1 MATRRHVGLG
11 LVVICALGLA
21 GCVRTVAPIAVLG
34 QLAGAFRHGEGF
46 GSVTPSVIY
55 NGGGDTGYV
64 GHVVWKSWGGSRSV
78 GNGVAEYVGPGR
90 YPVTGTEEPAT
101 VVAFKLGTC
110 DGKLMYEAI
119 EWYFPREGE
128 AFNPNQYENICR
140 GTYVA
145 RTTTARSR

>member
-1 MATRRHVGLG
+1 
-11 LVVICALGLA
+11 VICTLGLA

-34 QLAGAFRHGEGF
+34 QLAGTFRHGEGF

-55 NGGGDTGYV
+55 NGGDSTGYV
-64 GHVVWKSWGGSRSV
+64 GHVVWKSWGGSRSA
-78 GNGVAEYVGPGR
+78 GNRVAEYVGAGR
-90 YPVTGTEEPAT
+90 YAATATEEPAT

-119 EWYFPREGE
+119 EWYFPQHGQT
-128 AFNPNQYENICR
+128 FNPNRYENICT
-140 GTYVA
+140 GTYVT